1 MASTVPARLQP
12 REQSPVPGLRILS
25 MASESP
31 LGTIICSHGGLDRG
45 ASFSRMARRLTNFE
59 VWSYDRRGYQG
70 SRALAP
76 FTLAHH
82 IEDLAA
88 LAADAKQLGPVILFG
103 HSFGGLVAFGVAVTH
118 PELVDLVV
126 AYEPPFP
133 WIKRLGQAGPPRSNN
148 HGEEVERFFR
158 SVVSPEAWDRLSEE
172 EKDSRRADGPALL
185 QDLTDL
191 YHSEVQFDFENLRV
205 PAAFVFGDGPFQSHY
220 LEIAEVLAQSD
231 PEIEI
236 IQLLHAPHG
245 AHLSNPNQLADT
257 LNQLWSNVCESH

>member
-88 LAADAKQLGPVILFG
+88 LAADAKQRGPVILFG

-118 PELVDLVV
+118 PELVDDAEEDRVAVV
-126 AYEPPFP
+126 
-133 WIKRLGQAGPPRSNN
+133 RGRSYP
-148 HGEEVERFFR
+148 HPVPHHP
-158 SVVSPEAWDRLSEE
+158 S
-172 EKDSRRADGPALL
+172 
-185 QDLTDL
+185 LTSFL
-191 YHSEVQFDFENLRV
+191 AAV
-205 PAAFVFGDGPFQSHY
+205 PIGGKA
-220 LEIAEVLAQSD
+220 I
-231 PEIEI
+231 
-236 IQLLHAPHG
+236 
-245 AHLSNPNQLADT
+245 
-257 LNQLWSNVCESH
+257 